1 MMTLAYLLAVIV
13 ITVALVVGHLA
24 FWTWYYQRPRP
35 PDERHFVRT
44 DDGWTLA
51 LARLRPRA
59 AGPAQGEPVVCF
71 PGFACNGRLFDFDDT
86 HSLAGHLA
94 NLGFD
99 VWMIDPRGTGHS
111 ERPGLFGKGW
121 GFGFQDYAHRDAPA
135 ALRHV
140 VRTTGHPRVLWVGHS
155 MGGLVGM
162 HVALRP
168 MGDHLAGVVAL
179 GSPADFSMHFE
190 HLGRFSA
197 WILDRFLRGWPVVR
211 LGRLSTA
218 IAPLAGWWRGWPESL
233 FTQARNTKA
242 RSLRHFLVEVV
253 DDVPRQLMDEF
264 ADQVVRGTG
273 FDGRPAHLTHQA
285 MAAARVP
292 VLALAG
298 DHDRIAPPPSAT
310 AAAAQVACDDATGTV
325 VGSEVVHFGHLDLVV
340 GDAAPTDIYP
350 RVADWLLARRSTCS
364 QASAEAPAAR
374 AAARA
379 PSTPG

>member
-1 MMTLAYLLAVIV
+1 
-13 ITVALVVGHLA
+13 
-24 FWTWYYQRPRP
+24 
-35 PDERHFVRT
+35 
-44 DDGWTLA
+44 
-51 LARLRPRA
+51 
-59 AGPAQGEPVVCF
+59 
-71 PGFACNGRLFDFDDT
+71 
-86 HSLAGHLA
+86 
-94 NLGFD
+94 
-99 VWMIDPRGTGHS
+99 
-111 ERPGLFGKGW
+111 
-121 GFGFQDYAHRDAPA
+121 
-135 ALRHV
+135 
-140 VRTTGHPRVLWVGHS
+140 
-155 MGGLVGM
+155 
-162 HVALRP
+162 
-168 MGDHLAGVVAL
+168 
-179 GSPADFSMHFE
+179 
-190 HLGRFSA
+190 
-197 WILDRFLRGWPVVR
+197 
-211 LGRLSTA
+211 
-218 IAPLAGWWRGWPESL
+218 
-233 FTQARNTKA
+233 
-242 RSLRHFLVEVV
+242 VEVV

>member
-140 VRTTGHPRVLWVGHS
+140 VR
-155 MGGLVGM
+155 
-162 HVALRP
+162 
-168 MGDHLAGVVAL
+168 
-179 GSPADFSMHFE
+179 
-190 HLGRFSA
+190 
-197 WILDRFLRGWPVVR
+197 

-218 IAPLAGWWRGWPESL
+218 IAPLAGWWRGWPETL
-233 FTQARNTKA
+233 FTHARNTKA

-298 DHDRIAPPPSAT
+298 DHDRIAPPSSAT

-350 RVADWLLARRSTCS
+350 RIADWLLARRSACS
-364 QASAEAPAAR
+364 MASAEAPAAR